1 MLKEIAERTKID
13 RMGRT
18 FHRKVIV
25 CSCDA
30 CEKTYE
36 KPYYATMN
44 FDALTFCSRK
54 CLWQS
59 KKSGLLAEKARKTL
73 LEKYGVENLSQS
85 PAVQEKIR
93 KNSLEKYGV
102 EHHTK
107 SEGFK
112 EKERRRRVEKFGV
125 EHHWMLDEVKQKR
138 KETWCQNYGTDNPG
152 AAEEIK
158 NKIRQTFQQNY
169 GTDNPFAAEEIQEK
183 IRDTLMTRYGVDH
196 CSKYD
201 VTHRKQVEA
210 KVGMDYDYYY
220 NEYLPAFESYRR
232 KVWAVTKKQPL
243 ETLENFDKRG
253 RGNNGY
259 HVDHIVSISDG
270 FKNNIEPEII
280 GNIKNLRML
289 LERENVSKGT
299 RSDMEINELLEI
311 TGAQDEVDN

>member
-36 KPYYATMN
+36 KPYYTTMN

-158 NKIRQTFQQNY
+158 DKIRQTFQQNY
-169 GTDNPFAAEEIQEK
+169 GVDNPFAAEEIKEK
-183 IRDTLMTRYGVDH
+183 IAETNIERYGFRNPSQCD
-196 CSKYD
+196 YIL
-201 VTHRKQVEA
+201 RKQVESF
-210 KVGMDYDYYY
+210 VGMDYDYYY

-270 FKNNIEPEII
+270 FKNNIEPEVI
-280 GNIKNLRML
+280 GHIKNLRML
-289 LERENVSKGT
+289 LGRENISKGP
-299 RSDMEINELLEI
+299 RSDMEINELLEM